1 MFIILVEV
9 KWQQYSKLLEK
20 LPELDIVITMG
31 CNVKCPIVKCS
42 HREDWGIEDPTGK
55 EDIVFRDTAKQIE
68 EKVLDLKN
76 RIKNN
81 KL

>member
-1 MFIILVEV
+1 MCH
-9 KWQQYSKLLEK
+9 QYSKLLEE

-31 CNVKCPIVKCS
+31 CNVQCK
-42 HREDWGIEDPTGK
+42 HREDWEIEDPTGK
-55 EDIVFRDTAKQIE
+55 EDIVFRDTAKRIE

-76 RIKNN
+76 RIINN